1 MKDLATVPYHAM
13 SEKIVDI
20 ICKKVQNYSPH
31 FFRILTA
38 YHLAKLPAMMRI
50 KILAKGRGTIPVNMF
65 AINLAGSGFGKGYST
80 NIIETEVINTFNS
93 VFMDTTFP
101 MKSEEYLA
109 KLATRRA
116 NVKGT
121 DDTEELTAVTRE
133 FEELGPM
140 LLAFDS
146 CTTSGLKGGQHKL
159 KMCKIGSMNFEMDEV
174 GSNITGNADALSTM
188 LELFDMGKIKP
199 KLLKS
204 SKDNKRAE
212 EVSGHTPT
220 NLIMF
225 GTPDKLLDGGKTEEE
240 FYSLLGT
247 GYARRCF
254 FGYTREGKKALNL
267 TAAQIYAEITDT
279 GTDAYLKD
287 ISAHLGQLANPLN
300 HNKLLTMSD
309 DVGILLIDYRMHC
322 EKLALAL
329 GEHQGINKA
338 ELEHRYFKVLKLAG
352 VYSFIDG
359 LSEITEDN
367 LYSAIRMAEESGEAF
382 SRLLKRDKNH
392 VKLAKYIA
400 DVGNEVTHSDLMD
413 DLPFYKGSSAVKQ
426 DMLKTAIEWGYR
438 HHILIKKIFSNGIEF
453 ISGETLKNTNMEELP
468 ISVSDDITIN
478 FKNMVVPFDKLH
490 RLAQKSDLNWTAQ
503 HLKDGYR
510 SDDNIIPGFSL
521 VVLDVDDGTT
531 IEEVRLLLKD
541 YKALIYTTKRHTP
554 AAHRFRVVMPTN
566 YFLKLDSQD
575 YKEFMN
581 NIYEWLPFPVDE
593 ATNDRARKWLTNNGH
608 HEYINGADLLDVM
621 EFIPQTTKND
631 IRKKTI
637 MDSQSLSNMERWFIH
652 NTGTGNRSNQ
662 LIKYGLMQV
671 DLGHDYVTIR
681 NSIMD
686 LNNKLPDSLTEHEVD
701 STIMISVSKA
711 LAKLQP

>member
-1 MKDLATVPYHAM
+1 
-13 SEKIVDI
+13 
-20 ICKKVQNYSPH
+20 
-31 FFRILTA
+31 
-38 YHLAKLPAMMRI
+38 
-50 KILAKGRGTIPVNMF
+50 
-65 AINLAGSGFGKGYST
+65 
-80 NIIETEVINTFNS
+80 
-93 VFMDTTFP
+93 
-101 MKSEEYLA
+101 
-109 KLATRRA
+109 
-116 NVKGT
+116 
-121 DDTEELTAVTRE
+121 
-133 FEELGPM
+133 
-140 LLAFDS
+140 
-146 CTTSGLKGGQHKL
+146 
-159 KMCKIGSMNFEMDEV
+159 
-174 GSNITGNADALSTM
+174 
-188 LELFDMGKIKP
+188 
-199 KLLKS
+199 
-204 SKDNKRAE
+204 
-212 EVSGHTPT
+212 
-220 NLIMF
+220 
-225 GTPDKLLDGGKTEEE
+225 
-240 FYSLLGT
+240 
-247 GYARRCF
+247 
-254 FGYTREGKKALNL
+254 
-267 TAAQIYAEITDT
+267 
-279 GTDAYLKD
+279 
-287 ISAHLGQLANPLN
+287 
-300 HNKLLTMSD
+300 
-309 DVGILLIDYRMHC
+309 
-322 EKLALAL
+322 
-329 GEHQGINKA
+329 
-338 ELEHRYFKVLKLAG
+338 
-352 VYSFIDG
+352 
-359 LSEITEDN
+359 
-367 LYSAIRMAEESGEAF
+367 
-382 SRLLKRDKNH
+382 
-392 VKLAKYIA
+392 
-400 DVGNEVTHSDLMD
+400 
-413 DLPFYKGSSAVKQ
+413 
-426 DMLKTAIEWGYR
+426 
-438 HHILIKKIFSNGIEF
+438 
-453 ISGETLKNTNMEELP
+453 
-468 ISVSDDITIN
+468 
-478 FKNMVVPFDKLH
+478 MVVPFDKLH

-711 LAKLQP
+711 LAKLHP